1 MSFGYLKSIIEKI
14 KRLDGEVNVYKKVV
28 QNPSMP
34 SIAYVNW
41 AIHLAECG
49 YFNEAEEKLESST
62 LMAHQTPEAYIN
74 LGVLRA
80 RERKFDEAKEFY
92 VKALNLDHNSAKA
105 YCFLGNALTETE
117 DYKEAEKRFSDA
129 LKIDPNNTDILI
141 NWGISLVRQGKHLQ
155 ARDKFQQACK
165 FQGANLTAIYFLGLV
180 DLELGEMQKA
190 KEKFKLII
198 SIVPHHNEA
207 LYYLAYIHFKADQYE
222 KSLSY
227 ALKSLEFFPKKIETY
242 MLIGENYLNLK
253 NEQECFKYYETGEK
267 ECGLTYFFLI
277 SWGLALQGFG
287 RYEESIEKFTKAIE
301 INDKNDLGFASV
313 ATSYF
318 KMKDY
323 DNALVYL
330 QKTLEINPEN
340 YYAIDT
346 FGQINFERGDY
357 KAAINYFNQVLKY
370 SAKLTDNYRKIAKA
384 YCLDGDIQKADEFY
398 RKAIEYQPND
408 IQGYLDYA
416 HFLIEQKDFTQALK
430 RLQKA
435 NKIDEKNLDCLNLLF
450 LVNYILAKEN
460 GSDYNMESAISIA
473 EKIEN
478 DYPDSFLY
486 GEEKRELET
495 ERKKG
500 KE

>member
-1 MSFGYLKSIIEKI
+1 M
-14 KRLDGEVNVYKKVV
+14 NVYKKVV
-28 QNPSMP
+28 QNPSIP

-49 YFNEAEEKLESST
+49 HFNEAEEKLTSST

-92 VKALNLDHNSAKA
+92 IKALKLDHNSAKA

-117 DYKEAEKRFSDA
+117 NYKEAEKRFADA
-129 LKIDPNNTDILI
+129 VKIDPNNTDILI
-141 NWGISLVRQGKHLQ
+141 NWGISLVRQKRYTQ
-155 ARDKFQQACK
+155 AKEKFQQACK
-165 FQGANLTAIYFLGLV
+165 FQSSNFTAVYFLGLV

-198 SIVPHHNEA
+198 SIVPHHYEA
-207 LYYLAYIHFKADQYE
+207 LYYLAYIYFKADEYE

-227 ALKSLEFFPKKIETY
+227 ALKSLECFPKKIETY

-267 ECGLTYFFLI
+267 ECGLTYYFLI
-277 SWGLALQGFG
+277 SWGLSLQGFA
-287 RYEESIEKFTKAIE
+287 RYEESIEKFQNAVE

-323 DNALVYL
+323 DNALGYL

-340 YYAIDT
+340 YYAMDT
-346 FGQINFERGDY
+346 LGQINFERENY
-357 KAAINYFNQVLKY
+357 KEAINYFTQVLKY

-384 YCLDGDIQKADEFY
+384 YCLDGDLQKADEFY
-398 RKAIEYQPND
+398 RKAVEYQPNE
-408 IQGYLDYA
+408 IQVYLDYA
-416 HFLIEQKDFTQALK
+416 QFLIEQKDYSQALK

-435 NKIDEKNLDCLNLLF
+435 NKIDDKNLDCLNLLF
-450 LVNYILAKEN
+450 SVNYILAKEN

-478 DYPDSFLY
+478 DYPDEFLY
-486 GEEKRELET
+486 KEEMQELEIKRE
-495 ERKKG
+495 KG
-500 KE
+500 KRKREKESE